1 MYTTRSQQSRQRQQ
15 AKKQR
20 QKRLRNWI
28 VFNTVLVLSIVAL
41 GGYYWLHMKPQEIQQ
56 ASTYPTEYPLDQG
69 TMPDQEVTDP
79 VIENNDSSDL
89 SNDENDL
96 SLSTTEGDVE
106 HLDQT
111 STDDKKTPS
120 SDSEQSPEGA
130 DSESADTSSSNSTS
144 ADEAQEHPTQDS
156 SKDTTTPST
165 PSSDSSD
172 KALQPATNTTTP
184 SGQTVTLHFGG
195 DVMFSGKVGEKLAK
209 AGYDYPYQYVKDQ
222 FTSDDLTVVN
232 LETPVT
238 DSNTTAA
245 DKTYAFKSSPQALPH
260 MADAGIDAVNLAN
273 NHILDQGITGLTDTI
288 TQLDQSG
295 IAYVG
300 AGKNSAR
307 AYQPVY
313 FDRKGIKIALL
324 GFSRVIPETSWNAGK
339 DQAGVATAY
348 DATAAKAAIREAK
361 SKADLVVVV
370 AHWGVERSDTLADHQ
385 SDLAHTFVDAGA
397 DLVIGGHPHVLQGL
411 EQYKGKW
418 IAYSTGNFIFTRS
431 LVEKTWD
438 TGVFEAKCTVNGD
451 CSMQVIPYTAELGQ
465 PVPMPADKAQAV
477 LRRLQTLSSHIQFD
491 IKGNAIANPT
501 H

>member
-15 AKKQR
+15 EKKQR

-41 GGYYWLHMKPQEIQQ
+41 GGYYWLHVKPQEVQQ
-56 ASTYPTEYPLDQG
+56 ASTYPTEYPLDQA
-69 TMPDQEVTDP
+69 TAPDSYGNDP
-79 VIENNDSSDL
+79 VVDDNDHSSQPNEEEADP
-89 SNDENDL
+89 
-96 SLSTTEGDVE
+96 SLAITEADTE

-111 STDDKKTPS
+111 ATDSEAIDIPSNDSKSTD
-120 SDSEQSPEGA
+120 QVPE
-130 DSESADTSSSNSTS
+130 E
-144 ADEAQEHPTQDS
+144 
-156 SKDTTTPST
+156 TTPELST
-165 PSSDSSD
+165 DKVEPPKSSSDSSESSN
-172 KALQPATNTTTP
+172 KELQPAAPIEP

-209 AGYDYPYQYVKDQ
+209 AGYDYPYQYVKDS

-260 MADAGIDAVNLAN
+260 MAEAGIDAVNLAN

-288 TQLDQSG
+288 AQLDQSG
-295 IAYVG
+295 ITYVG
-300 AGKNSAR
+300 AGKNSDR

-339 DQAGVATAY
+339 DQAGVATTY
-348 DATAAKAAIREAK
+348 DSTAAQAAIREAK

-465 PVPMPADKAQAV
+465 PVPMPADKAQRV
-477 LRRLQTLSSHIQFD
+477 LQRLQTLSNHIQFD
-491 IKGNAIANPT
+491 IKGNAIANQVN
-501 H
+501 